1 MYKVILTLG
10 RLVVETW
17 NPDGTLATNKY
28 VQVYFLETDSMGNSA
43 LGDIVEDKWSNN
55 TGQATFDLAPGF
67 YGVEIDNEI
76 QILDVPVQSEQVTT
90 VDQTGYTLP

>member
-1 MYKVILTLG
+1 LNFV
-10 RLVVETW
+10 
-17 NPDGTLATNKY
+17 
-28 VQVYFLETDSMGNSA
+28 
-43 LGDIVEDKWSNN
+43 
-55 TGQATFDLAPGF
+55 F